1 MLIERRAE
9 TMLECAQFCNQ
20 TQECLSVNYKL
31 LGQICELNRADV
43 HIAPHNYL
51 PARGY
56 VYLDNPWPKVKMKS
70 CASIKDIVSNAESGY
85 YCIELFQE
93 KKEVFCDMI
102 NFGGGWTLVASI
114 SSSNNNHLLRT
125 EVNCLLPNRCV
136 ENVSSDIPTR
146 KMSDKYIHAIA
157 TTEGTFRVDQVS
169 NGFTAFFKIPI
180 GAHLFNSEC
189 FGASC
194 PRIIVSH
201 SYPYQWESNCKG
213 TELGYQVTD
222 TPNRCYRV
230 FDMHDN
236 GECGHTWRSTKYG
249 TNRVLYG
256 FPCSSF
262 SGIYKNKQ
270 GLLFV
275 K

>member
-1 MLIERRAE
+1 MLSQAIKNNEPTSTKIKRRHQEEESDTANFNE
-9 TMLECAQFCNQ
+9 TLCPDKVSCLADVQSKIKKRCIRAVNQ
-20 TQECLSVNYKL
+20 NKACLS
-31 LGQICELNRADV
+31 
-43 HIAPHNYL
+43 
-51 PARGY
+51 
-56 VYLDNPWPKVKMKS
+56 KS

-85 YCIELFQE
+85 YWIELWQE

-146 KMSDKYIHAIA
+146 KMSDKDIHAIA

-213 TELGYQVTD
+213 TELGYQITD

-230 FDMHDN
+230 FDMYDN
-236 GECGHTWRSTKYG
+236 GECGHSWSSSKYG

-262 SGIYKNKQ
+262 SGIYGNKQ